1 MAEEET
7 ESTLP
12 FGAFD
17 ICDEGDEEE
26 KQIPYEQYG
35 FTDEEFAV
43 TLKVLA
49 CIAKESAE
57 LKLYNEKRMKPLRS
71 ALLPFLSD
79 IRGKLPKDFDKYRRR
94 KEAKALRNA
103 RKQRQ
108 KRQDAKYID
117 ASKLRAK
124 RLQDL
129 QALQSAGQG
138 EDIGSRLLVSDGQ
151 SLRRR

>member
-7 ESTLP
+7 ESALP
-12 FGAFD
+12 FGEFD
-17 ICDEGDEEE
+17 ICDDGGEEE

-49 CIAKESAE
+49 CVAKESAE

-71 ALLPFLSD
+71 ALLPFLGD
-79 IRGKLPKDFDKYRRR
+79 IREKLPKDFDKYRRR

-108 KRQDAKYID
+108 KRQDARYID
-117 ASKLRAK
+117 ASNYVPKVTGFASVTKCGTRGGYRVAFISS
-124 RLQDL
+124 RW
-129 QALQSAGQG
+129 
-138 EDIGSRLLVSDGQ
+138 GSRYG
-151 SLRRR
+151 

>member
-7 ESTLP
+7 ESALP
-12 FGAFD
+12 FGDFD
-17 ICDEGDEEE
+17 ICDDGGEEE

-35 FTDEEFAV
+35 FTDEEFAA

-49 CIAKESAE
+49 CVAKESEE

-94 KEAKALRNA
+94 KEAKSSS
-103 RKQRQ
+103 
-108 KRQDAKYID
+108 KRQETT
-117 ASKLRAK
+117 SKEARCK
-124 RLQDL
+124 
-129 QALQSAGQG
+129 
-138 EDIGSRLLVSDGQ
+138 VH
-151 SLRRR
+151 